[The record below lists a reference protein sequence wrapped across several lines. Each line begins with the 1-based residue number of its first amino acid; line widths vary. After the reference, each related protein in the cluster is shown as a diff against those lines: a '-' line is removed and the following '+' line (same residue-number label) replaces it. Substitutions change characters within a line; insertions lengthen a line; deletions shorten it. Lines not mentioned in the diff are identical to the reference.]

1 MQTVIAARN
10 AFYERQQPAADDTP
24 LTVTDRLTAE
34 LSSALMRLRPNE
46 SEGLIDGALRRIADA
61 LNLDRV
67 RLLQYADDGISVAR
81 LRSVGR
87 AGAPAAGTDAAALP
101 WYATRFESCEPIVLN
116 RLPDDLP
123 PDARPE
129 RAPHS
134 SAPAMR
140 SQVILPVEVDGRR
153 VCALDAATFGT
164 YRTWAPPTVQR
175 LRLVAEI
182 IGAALYRARQTQA
195 LLELSRAHAAQAMP
209 NETAYLRQELDS
221 LRGFDDIVGE
231 SPSLRASLAQ
241 VVEVAPTDAT
251 VLLLG
256 ETGTGKDLFA
266 RALHQRSRRS
276 GRPLISVNCAALPAS
291 LIESELFGHERGAFT
306 GAVSQRQGR
315 FELAD
320 GGTLFLDEI
329 GDLPLDLQA
338 KLLRVLQDGTFERL
352 GSSHKRTANVRI
364 IAATNHDLGAM
375 TTDGRFR
382 ADLFYRMNVF
392 PIRLPSL
399 RERVTDIPR
408 LVWYIIHRRQKALQ
422 RSISHISEDVMTRL
436 QRFDW
441 PGNVRELQNVIE
453 RAMIHSHGDHLVL
466 DADLGVSGG
475 ESTVAAAAVDGATLD
490 VAQRRHIAHVLEQC
504 HWRINGAGNAAEQLG
519 LHPNTLRFRM
529 KKLGLTRPT
538 TPNTSA

>member
-1 MQTVIAARN
+1 MSR
-10 AFYERQQPAADDTP
+10 TP
-24 LTVTDRLTAE
+24 NSNGPPVEPLAGIIG
-34 LSSALMRLRPNE
+34 SSRPMIE
-46 SEGLIDGALRRIADA
+46 
-61 LNLDRV
+61 
-67 RLLQYADDGISVAR
+67 VAR
-81 LRSVGR
+81 L
-87 AGAPAAGTDAAALP
+87 
-101 WYATRFESCEPIVLN
+101 TRQV
-116 RLPDDLP
+116 
-123 PDARPE
+123 AR
-129 RAPHS
+129 
-134 SAPAMR
+134 
-140 SQVILPVEVDGRR
+140 
-153 VCALDAATFGT
+153 
-164 YRTWAPPTVQR
+164 
-175 LRLVAEI
+175 
-182 IGAALYRARQTQA
+182 
-195 LLELSRAHAAQAMP
+195 SRA
-209 NETAYLRQELDS
+209 S
-221 LRGFDDIVGE
+221 
-231 SPSLRASLAQ
+231 
-241 VVEVAPTDAT
+241 

-338 KLLRVLQDGTFERL
+338 KLLRVLQDGAFERL
-352 GSSHKRTANVRI
+352 GSSHRRTANVRI
-364 IAATNHDLGAM
+364 VAATNHDLGAM

-392 PIRLPSL
+392 PIRLPPL
-399 RERVTDIPR
+399 RERAADIPR

-422 RSISHISEDVMTRL
+422 RTITHISDDVMARL
-436 QRFDW
+436 QAFDW

-453 RAMIHSHGDHLVL
+453 RALIHSHGDHLVL
-466 DADLGVSGG
+466 DADLGLG
-475 ESTVAAAAVDGATLD
+475 EGARMAAAGADDAAATLD
-490 VAQRRHIAHVLEQC
+490 VAQRRHITRVLEQC

-538 TPNTSA
+538 PTGAA

>member
-1 MQTVIAARN
+1 MNGVIGAGGAVNDGR
-10 AFYERQQPAADDTP
+10 FQPAAADTP
-24 LTVTDRLTAE
+24 LTITDRLAAE
-34 LSSALMRLRPNE
+34 LSSTLMRLQPKE
-46 SEGLIDGALRRIADA
+46 SDGPIDGTLRRMADA
-61 LNLDRV
+61 LGLDRI
-67 RLLQYADDGISVAR
+67 RLLQYSDDGASVAR

-87 AGAPAAGTDAAALP
+87 TGVPAAGGDAAALP
-101 WYATRFESCEPIVLN
+101 WYATRFESCDPIIMN

-123 PDARPE
+123 AEARADRDASP
-129 RAPHS
+129 S
-134 SAPAMR
+134 SVAMR
-140 SQVILPVEVDGRR
+140 SQVILPIVVDGRR
-153 VCALDAATFGT
+153 VCALDAATFST
-164 YRTWAPPTVQR
+164 YRTWTPPTVQR

-182 IGAALYRARQTQA
+182 IAGALYRARQTQ
-195 LLELSRAHAAQAMP
+195 ELHQASAAQPQP

-231 SPSLRASLAQ
+231 SPALRASLAQ

-338 KLLRVLQDGTFERL
+338 KLLRVLQDGAFERL

-364 IAATNHDLGAM
+364 VAATNHDLGAM
-375 TTDGRFR
+375 TADGRFR

-392 PIRLPSL
+392 PIRLPPL
-399 RERVTDIPR
+399 RERAADIPR

-422 RSISHISEDVMTRL
+422 RSITHISDDVMARL
-436 QRFDW
+436 QGFDW

-466 DADLGVSGG
+466 DADLGGG
-475 ESTVAAAAVDGATLD
+475 EGAHAAAAAADAAATLD
-490 VAQRRHIAHVLEQC
+490 VAQRRHIARVLEQC
-504 HWRINGAGNAAEQLG
+504 HWRINGTGNAAEQLG

-529 KKLGLTRPT
+529 KKLGLTRPA
-538 TPNTSA
+538 PSDGAA